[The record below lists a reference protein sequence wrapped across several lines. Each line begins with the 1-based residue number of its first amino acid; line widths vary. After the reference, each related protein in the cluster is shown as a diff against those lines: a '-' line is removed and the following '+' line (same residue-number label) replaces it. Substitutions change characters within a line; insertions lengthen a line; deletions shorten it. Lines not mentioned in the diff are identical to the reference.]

1 MRTSRGN
8 RQGWILD
15 RFLGGGALDTLF
27 RGSMGF
33 FLQMGYQ
40 YVDIEKAAASASSTG
55 MLIKGFRQVGE
66 AREAAGREAEA
77 KGNLLTARNEYHR
90 AAKCYARGQWA
101 VFDDGEQKRALHGKC
116 IECYAKVLEYNPTP
130 IEKVEIAY
138 ADGKLFGY
146 LHLPR
151 GAGPHPC
158 VLFCPGLD
166 MIKEDFPNVELNILI
181 ERGMAVLSLDGP
193 GHGESRLNGG
203 QRWQIPAMCQDN
215 YGGAATAAIDHL
227 ESRSEI
233 DADRIGV
240 FGISQGSYWGP
251 VMCAADR
258 RLKACAGLMGAFYE
272 QGFDLGQ
279 PSFKENLMYMTGAES
294 EEEVDEIIPYIT
306 VDGLEDK
313 LHCALLMLH
322 GEFDELTPESDARM
336 FIDRAVN
343 AKPKELTIYENE
355 FHPCGG
361 VAPEAFGKV
370 ADWMAHQLGA
380 EPAGVA

>member
-15 RFLGGGALDTLF
+15 RFLGAGALDTLF

-33 FLQMGYQ
+33 FLQLGYQ
-40 YVDIEKAAASASSTG
+40 YVDMEKAAQDAKSTG

-66 AREAAGREAEA
+66 ARESAGLEAENR
-77 KGNLLTARNEYHR
+77 GRLLTARNEYHR
-90 AAKCYARGQWA
+90 AAKCYARAQWA
-101 VFDDGEQKRALHGKC
+101 IFDDNSEKRELHGKC
-116 IECYAKVLEYNPTP
+116 VECYSKVIAYNPTP
-130 IEKVEIAY
+130 IEKIEISHG
-138 ADGKLFGY
+138 DGKLFGY
-146 LHLPR
+146 LHHPR
-151 GAGPHPC
+151 GDGPHPC

-166 MIKEDFPNVELNILI
+166 MIKEDFPNPEANILTD
-181 ERGMAVLSLDGP
+181 RGMAVLSLDGP

-203 QRWQIPAMCQDN
+203 QRWQIPALCQDN
-215 YGGAATAAIDHL
+215 YGAAATAAIDYL
-227 ESRSEI
+227 ETRSEI
-233 DADRIGV
+233 NSDRIGV

-251 VMCAADR
+251 VMAAADK
-258 RLKACAGLMGAFYE
+258 RLKACAGHMGAFYE

-294 EEEVDEIIPYIT
+294 EEEVNAIIPYIT
-306 VDGLEDK
+306 VEGLEEQ
-313 LHCALLMLH
+313 LHCAFLLLH

-343 AKPKELTIYENE
+343 ASPKELTIYENE

-370 ADWMAHQLGA
+370 ADWMAEQLGGNSR
-380 EPAGVA
+380 GVA